1 MPHASA
7 LRVGPAFSSVRFPPL
22 NTRSRSPAARHFEGR
37 FVVREIPSRLSTLD
51 CELLRVPLPQ
61 RTTLYSHE
69 IIDVCASDHY
79 FAHAQAATR
88 ALFVRPLAFTWT
100 GATASCCLMLRAL
113 LLRLRSAFICVHPR
127 PCCLM
132 LRSLLLRLALQKR
145 VWGWEHFQLSTL
157 NFRLPT
163 LQFQISNL
171 LSIFRMNTYI
181 KFACNQP
188 RMNTYKI
195 IGLKVPLE

>member
-113 LLRLRSAFICVHPR
+113 LLPLRSAFICVHPR
-127 PCCLM
+127 PCCL
-132 LRSLLLRLALQKR
+132 LLRALLYANGPTEKGR
-145 VWGWEHFQLSTL
+145 GVGALSTFDFQLC
-157 NFRLPT
+157 NFKS
-163 LQFQISNL
+163 QICY
-171 LSIFRMNTYI
+171 LS
-181 KFACNQP
+181 
-188 RMNTYKI
+188 
-195 IGLKVPLE
+195 LE